1 MTTKERLHRLVD
13 ELSDDE
19 AERALAL
26 VEGEREDS
34 VIAAFRDAPED
45 DEPFTAE
52 DEAAI
57 EEADEDIAAGHI
69 VSHGVIL
76 RSAPPEDEE
85 ISAQEETAVKEAR
98 DEIAAGAPTI
108 PLEEIKRKYGLA

>member
-52 DEAAI
+52 DEAAV
-57 EEADEDIAAGHI
+57 EEADEDIAAGRTI
-69 VSHGVIL
+69 SHEEML
-76 RSAPPEDEE
+76 R
-85 ISAQEETAVKEAR
+85 KF
-98 DEIAAGAPTI
+98 G
-108 PLEEIKRKYGLA
+108 